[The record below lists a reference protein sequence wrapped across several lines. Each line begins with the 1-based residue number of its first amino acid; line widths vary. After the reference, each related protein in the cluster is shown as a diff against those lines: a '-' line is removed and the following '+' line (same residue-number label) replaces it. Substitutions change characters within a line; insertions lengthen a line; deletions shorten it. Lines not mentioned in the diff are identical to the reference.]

1 RLEVLT
7 EMYNPKK
14 KTPTTIEFVDI
25 AGLVKGASRGEG
37 LGNQFLAHIREV
49 DAIAQVVR
57 CFVDENVTHV
67 DGSIDTV
74 RDIEIINMELQ
85 LADMAT
91 IEKRREKTERAAKS
105 GAKEPR
111 EELAILDHFI
121 SVIEAGGSVRQLELT
136 GQEKRVIKEL
146 SLLSA
151 KPMIYIAKGDGASL
165 LTEENELVEQVRKLA
180 EAEGAELVT
189 VSAKIEADIAE
200 LEKEEAEL
208 FLEELGL
215 KERGLDRVIRA
226 GYRLLGLITF
236 FTVGEDEVR
245 AWTVREGSTAPQAAG
260 KIHTD
265 MERGFIRA
273 EVVSYADLIRAGS
286 MAKAREEGL
295 LRLEGKDYLIKDGD
309 ICYFR
314 FNV

>member
-1 RLEVLT
+1 
-7 EMYNPKK
+7 M
-14 KTPTTIEFVDI
+14 
-25 AGLVKGASRGEG
+25 G
-37 LGNQFLAHIREV
+37 
-49 DAIAQVVR
+49 
-57 CFVDENVTHV
+57 
-67 DGSIDTV
+67 
-74 RDIEIINMELQ
+74 
-85 LADMAT
+85 
-91 IEKRREKTERAAKS
+91 
-105 GAKEPR
+105 
-111 EELAILDHFI
+111 
-121 SVIEAGGSVRQLELT
+121 LELT
-136 GQEKRVIKEL
+136 GKEKRLIKEL

-151 KPMIYIAKGDGASL
+151 KPMIYIANVDEASL